1 MDLGLNK
8 MPWWGQLALYV
19 VIGGGIVAAHHYYFA
34 VDLQARVDRTHSER
48 RTIETGIAR
57 ARVEERRL
65 PEFRAQVTELNS
77 RLAALQNVLPE
88 QKDVGD
94 LLRRIQTLATQSSLT
109 IRGFKPQAV
118 ATREQ
123 HAEWP
128 ISLEL
133 EGTYHDLGGFFD
145 KVSRMPR
152 IINISG
158 IQISSHKVAKDGT
171 AAATVDAK
179 CTVTTFV
186 LAEPPA
192 EAPAAN
198 PRGAAGRRPGAA
210 AARPPVA
217 AR

>member
-1 MDLGLNK
+1 MELGLNK
-8 MPWWGQLALYV
+8 LPWWGQLTLYV
-19 VIGGGIVAAHHYYFA
+19 VLGGGLVATHHYMYA
-34 VDLQARVDRTHSER
+34 VDMQAQVDRTHAER
-48 RTIETGIAR
+48 RKIETGIAR

-65 PEFRAQVTELNS
+65 PEFRARVAELNT
-77 RLAALQNVLPE
+77 RLGALRNVLPE

-118 ATREQ
+118 AMRQQ

-128 ISLEL
+128 ISLSL
-133 EGTYHDLGGFFD
+133 EGTYHDLGAFFD

-158 IQISSHKVAKDGT
+158 IQIKTHGT
-171 AAATVDAK
+171 REEASAATVDAQ

-186 LAEPPA
+186 LMEAPPPPA
-192 EAPAAN
+192 
-198 PRGAAGRRPGAA
+198 GGRRPAA
-210 AARPPVA
+210 AGARPPTA

>member
-19 VIGGGIVAAHHYYFA
+19 VLGAGAAATHHYMYA
-34 VDLQARVDRTHSER
+34 VDLQAAVGKTHAER
-48 RTIETGIAR
+48 RKIETGIAR

-65 PEFRAQVTELNS
+65 PEFRSRVAELNA
-77 RLAALQNVLPE
+77 RLTALRNVLPE

-118 ATREQ
+118 ATKQQ

-128 ISLEL
+128 ISLSL
-133 EGTYHDLGGFFD
+133 EGTYHDLGAFFD

-158 IQISSHKVAKDGT
+158 INIKTRGKAEPLAS
-171 AAATVDAK
+171 TVSAE

-186 LAEPPA
+186 LSDAPPA
-192 EAPAAN
+192 PTTPGRPAA
-198 PRGAAGRRPGAA
+198 RGAGARPPA
-210 AARPPVA
+210 AAR
-217 AR
+217 

>member
-8 MPWWGQLALYV
+8 LPWWGQLALYLV
-19 VIGGGIVAAHHYYFA
+19 LGVGLVATHHYQYA
-34 VDLQARVDRTHSER
+34 VDLQAQVDRTHVER
-48 RTIETGIAR
+48 RKIETGIAR

-65 PEFRAQVTELNS
+65 PAFRSQVAELNA
-77 RLAALQNVLPE
+77 RLAALRNVLPE

-118 ATREQ
+118 AQRAQ

-128 ISLEL
+128 ISLSL
-133 EGTYHDLGGFFD
+133 EGTYHDLGAFFD

-158 IQISSHKVAKDGT
+158 IQIKTHGVNEPSP
-171 AAATVDAK
+171 ATVDAQL
-179 CTVTTFV
+179 TVTTFV
-186 LAEPPA
+186 LM
-192 EAPAAN
+192 EAP
-198 PRGAAGRRPGAA
+198 PPPVVGARRPGAA
-210 AARPPVA
+210 GARPPVA

>member
-1 MDLGLNK
+1 MELGLNK
-8 MPWWGQLALYV
+8 LPWWGQLALYGV
-19 VIGGGIVAAHHYYFA
+19 LGAGAFATHHYMYA
-34 VDLQARVDRTHSER
+34 VDMEAAVAKTHAER
-48 RTIETGIAR
+48 RQIETSIAR

-65 PEFRAQVTELNS
+65 PEFRARVSELNA
-77 RLAALQNVLPE
+77 RLTALRNVLPE

-118 ATREQ
+118 ATKQQ

-128 ISLEL
+128 ISLSL
-133 EGTYHDLGGFFD
+133 EGSYHDLGAFFD

-158 IQISSHKVAKDGT
+158 IHIKARDGARD
-171 AAATVDAK
+171 AASPATVSAE

-186 LAEPPA
+186 LSESP
-192 EAPAAN
+192 APAAG
-198 PRGAAGRRPGAA
+198 PRPGAA
-210 AARPPVA
+210 GARPPAA

>member
-1 MDLGLNK
+1 MDLGLK
-8 MPWWGQLALYV
+8 KLPLWGQVALYV
-19 VIGGGIVAAHHYYFA
+19 VLAAGLFGAHYYVYGTDMAAA
-34 VDLQARVDRTHSER
+34 VARTQADAQK
-48 RTIETGIAR
+48 IEVENAR
-57 ARVEERRL
+57 ARIDEKRL
-65 PEFRAQVTELNS
+65 PELRAGIAEQTA
-77 RLAALQNVLPE
+77 RLTALRNVLPE

-118 ATREQ
+118 AQKAQ

-128 ISLEL
+128 ISLQL
-133 EGTYHDLGGFFD
+133 EGTYHDLGAFFD

-158 IQISSHKVAKDGT
+158 IQIKAHT
-171 AAATVDAK
+171 ANDPTPATVDAQ

-186 LAEPPA
+186 LQ
-192 EAPAAN
+192 EAPAA
-198 PRGAAGRRPGAA
+198 PAAAGNKRPGAA
-210 AARPPVA
+210 GARPPTA

>member
-19 VIGGGIVAAHHYYFA
+19 VLGAGAVATHHYMYA
-34 VDLQARVDRTHSER
+34 VDLQAAVAKTHAER

-65 PEFRAQVTELNS
+65 PEFRSRVAELNA
-77 RLAALQNVLPE
+77 RLAALRNVLPE

-118 ATREQ
+118 ATKQQ

-128 ISLEL
+128 ISLSL
-133 EGTYHDLGGFFD
+133 EGTYHDLGAFFD

-152 IINISG
+152 IINISAINIKTRDKG
-158 IQISSHKVAKDGT
+158 EASIS
-171 AAATVDAK
+171 TVSAE

-186 LAEPPA
+186 LSDAPPPPA
-192 EAPAAN
+192 TP
-198 PRGAAGRRPGAA
+198 GRRPAARGAGARPPA
-210 AARPPVA
+210 AAR
-217 AR
+217 

>member
-8 MPWWGQLALYV
+8 LPWWGQLALYLV
-19 VIGGGIVAAHHYYFA
+19 LGVGLVATHHYMYA
-34 VDLQARVDRTHSER
+34 VDLQAQVERTHAER
-48 RTIETGIAR
+48 RKIETGIAR

-65 PEFRAQVTELNS
+65 PEFRSRVAELNA
-77 RLAALQNVLPE
+77 RLAALRNVLPE

-118 ATREQ
+118 AQRAQ

-128 ISLEL
+128 ISLSL
-133 EGTYHDLGGFFD
+133 EGTYHDLGAFFD

-158 IQISSHKVAKDGT
+158 ITIKTHGVSEPSP
-171 AAATVDAK
+171 ATVDAQL
-179 CTVTTFV
+179 TVTTFV
-186 LAEPPA
+186 LM
-192 EAPAAN
+192 EAPPPPVTGARRPA
-198 PRGAAGRRPGAA
+198 AAGARPPA
-210 AARPPVA
+210 AAR
-217 AR
+217 

>member
-8 MPWWGQLALYV
+8 LPWWGQLALYLV
-19 VIGGGIVAAHHYYFA
+19 LGGGLIATHHYMYA
-34 VDLQARVDRTHSER
+34 VDLQAAVDRTHGER
-48 RTIETGIAR
+48 RKIETGIAR

-65 PEFRAQVTELNS
+65 PEFRARVSELNA
-77 RLAALQNVLPE
+77 RLAALKNVLPE

-158 IQISSHKVAKDGT
+158 IQISSHKGDRSAG
-171 AAATVDAK
+171 ASATVDAK

-186 LAEPPA
+186 LSEPPAEPPA
-192 EAPAAN
+192 
-198 PRGAAGRRPGAA
+198 GAGGAGARRPGAA
-210 AARPPVA
+210 GARPPVA
-217 AR
+217 TR

>member
-8 MPWWGQLALYV
+8 VPWWGQLALYLV
-19 VIGGGIVAAHHYYFA
+19 LGLGLVATHHYLYA
-34 VDLQARVDRTHSER
+34 VDMQAAVARTHADR
-48 RTIETGIAR
+48 RKLETGIAR

-65 PEFRAQVTELNS
+65 PEFRSRVAELNA
-77 RLAALQNVLPE
+77 RLTALRNVLPE

-94 LLRRIQTLATQSSLT
+94 LLRRIQTLATQSSLA

-118 ATREQ
+118 AQRAQ

-128 ISLEL
+128 ISLTL
-133 EGTYHDLGGFFD
+133 EGTYHDLGAFFD

-158 IQISSHKVAKDGT
+158 IQIKAHGPGEPSS
-171 AAATVDAK
+171 ATVDAQ

-186 LAEPPA
+186 LMEAPP
-192 EAPAAN
+192 APAA
-198 PRGAAGRRPGAA
+198 ATGRRLPAGGARPPA
-210 AARPPVA
+210 AAR
-217 AR
+217 

>member
-1 MDLGLNK
+1 MELGLNK

-19 VIGGGIVAAHHYYFA
+19 VLGGGLVATHHYMYA
-34 VDLQARVDRTHSER
+34 VDMEAKIARTHAER

-65 PEFRAQVTELNS
+65 PEFRARVAELNA
-77 RLAALQNVLPE
+77 RLAALRNVLPE

-118 ATREQ
+118 ATRQQ

-133 EGTYHDLGGFFD
+133 EGTYHDLGAFFD

-158 IQISSHKVAKDGT
+158 IRIKTRDEKPARDLLPSTVA
-171 AAATVDAK
+171 AQ

-186 LAEPPA
+186 LSETPV
-192 EAPAAN
+192 APAA
-198 PRGAAGRRPGAA
+198 GGPGASGARPPA
-210 AARPPVA
+210 AAR
-217 AR
+217 

>member
-8 MPWWGQLALYV
+8 LPWWGQVALYAV
-19 VIGGGIVAAHHYYFA
+19 VGAGLVATHHYMYA
-34 VDLQARVDRTHSER
+34 VDLEAKLARTHAER
-48 RTIETGIAR
+48 RKIETGIAR

-65 PEFRAQVTELNS
+65 PEFRSQVAELNA
-77 RLAALQNVLPE
+77 RLTALRNVLPE

-118 ATREQ
+118 AMRQQ

-128 ISLEL
+128 ISLSL
-133 EGTYHDLGGFFD
+133 EGTYHDLGAFFD

-158 IQISSHKVAKDGT
+158 IQIKTHGSTTVPSM
-171 AAATVDAK
+171 ATVAAQ

-186 LAEPPA
+186 LMETPLAPTAPGVA
-192 EAPAAN
+192 RPAAA
-198 PRGAAGRRPGAA
+198 GARPPA
-210 AARPPVA
+210 AAR
-217 AR
+217 

>member
-1 MDLGLNK
+1 MLGLDK
-8 MPWWGQLALYV
+8 MPWWGQVLLYAV
-19 VIGGGIVAAHHYYFA
+19 LGLGVFGGHHYFLGA
-34 VDLQARVDRTHSER
+34 DMAQQIEQTDAQR
-48 RTIETGIAR
+48 RGIEASIAR

-65 PEFRAQVTELNS
+65 PEFRARMTELND
-77 RLAALQNVLPE
+77 RLASLKNVLPE
-88 QKDVGD
+88 TKDVGD

-118 ATREQ
+118 AQRQQ

-133 EGTYHDLGGFFD
+133 EGTYHDLGAFFD
-145 KVSRMPR
+145 KVSRLPR

-158 IQISSHKVAKDGT
+158 IQIAARDAKASVAS
-171 AAATVDAK
+171 TVAVK

-186 LAEPPA
+186 LSEPS
-192 EAPAAN
+192 
-198 PRGAAGRRPGAA
+198 AA
-210 AARPPVA
+210 AAGPVRPGVAGVRPPTA

>member
-1 MDLGLNK
+1 MELGLNK

-19 VIGGGIVAAHHYYFA
+19 VLGGGAIATHHYMYA
-34 VDLQARVDRTHSER
+34 VDMQAAVERTHVER
-48 RTIETGIAR
+48 RKIETGIAR

-65 PEFRAQVTELNS
+65 PEFRSRIAELNA
-77 RLAALQNVLPE
+77 RLAALKNVLPE

-118 ATREQ
+118 ATRQQ

-158 IQISSHKVAKDGT
+158 IQISSHKVDRDG
-171 AAATVDAK
+171 APSATVDAK

-186 LAEPPA
+186 LSEPPA
-192 EAPAAN
+192 ETAAG
-198 PRGAAGRRPGAA
+198 PRGAAARRPGAA
-210 AARPPVA
+210 GARPPAA

>member
-8 MPWWGQLALYV
+8 LPWWGQLALYV
-19 VIGGGIVAAHHYYFA
+19 VVGGGLVATHHYMYA
-34 VDLQARVDRTHSER
+34 VDLEAKVAKTHAER

-65 PEFRAQVTELNS
+65 PEFRSRVAELNA
-77 RLAALQNVLPE
+77 RLAALRNVLPE

-94 LLRRIQTLATQSSLT
+94 LLRRIQTLATQSNLT

-118 ATREQ
+118 ATRQQ

-128 ISLEL
+128 ISLNL
-133 EGTYHDLGGFFD
+133 EGTYHDLGAFFD

-158 IQISSHKVAKDGT
+158 IQIKTHGANEPSP
-171 AAATVDAK
+171 ATVDAQ

-186 LAEPPA
+186 LMETPPA
-192 EAPAAN
+192 PVTAAGARRPAAA
-198 PRGAAGRRPGAA
+198 GARPPA
-210 AARPPVA
+210 AAR
-217 AR
+217 

>member
-1 MDLGLNK
+1 MNLGLEK
-8 MPWWGQLALYV
+8 LPWWGQLALYV
-19 VIGGGIVAAHHYYFA
+19 VIGAGLVATHHYMYA
-34 VDLQARVDRTHSER
+34 VDLEAGVARTHAER

-65 PEFRAQVTELNS
+65 PEFRSRVAELNA
-77 RLAALQNVLPE
+77 RLTALRNVLPE

-118 ATREQ
+118 AMRQQ

-128 ISLEL
+128 ISLTL
-133 EGTYHDLGGFFD
+133 EGTYHDLGAFFD

-158 IQISSHKVAKDGT
+158 IQIKSHSANEPSP
-171 AAATVDAK
+171 ATVDAQ

-186 LAEPPA
+186 LMETPP
-192 EAPAAN
+192 APAAGTAR
-198 PRGAAGRRPGAA
+198 PAAAGARPPA
-210 AARPPVA
+210 AAR
-217 AR
+217 

>member
-19 VIGGGIVAAHHYYFA
+19 VLGGGVIATHHYMYA
-34 VDLQARVDRTHSER
+34 VDMQAAVARTHAER
-48 RTIETGIAR
+48 RKIETGIAR

-65 PEFRAQVTELNS
+65 PEFRSQVAELNA
-77 RLAALQNVLPE
+77 RLSALKNVLPE

-118 ATREQ
+118 ATRQQ

-133 EGTYHDLGGFFD
+133 EGSYHDLGGFFD

-158 IQISSHKVAKDGT
+158 IQISAHKADKDSS
-171 AAATVDAK
+171 AATVDAK

-186 LAEPPA
+186 LSEPPA
-192 EAPAAN
+192 DPPAGGKGPAS
-198 PRGAAGRRPGAA
+198 RRPGAA
-210 AARPPVA
+210 GARPPVA

>member
-8 MPWWGQLALYV
+8 LPWWGQLALYV
-19 VIGGGIVAAHHYYFA
+19 VLGGGLVATHHYMYA
-34 VDLQARVDRTHSER
+34 VDMDAQVARTHAER
-48 RTIETGIAR
+48 RKIETGIAR

-65 PEFRAQVTELNS
+65 PEFRSRIAELNA
-77 RLAALQNVLPE
+77 RLSALRNVLPE

-94 LLRRIQTLATQSSLT
+94 LLRRIQTLATQSNLT
-109 IRGFKPQAV
+109 IRGFKPQPV
-118 ATREQ
+118 AQRQQ

-128 ISLEL
+128 ISLHL
-133 EGTYHDLGGFFD
+133 EGTYHDLGAFFD

-158 IQISSHKVAKDGT
+158 INIKTHASTEPSP
-171 AAATVDAK
+171 ATVDAQ

-186 LAEPPA
+186 LM
-192 EAPAAN
+192 EAPTPA
-198 PRGAAGRRPGAA
+198 PGARPGARPA
-210 AARPPVA
+210 AAGARPPVA

>member
-8 MPWWGQLALYV
+8 LPWWGQVALYAV
-19 VIGGGIVAAHHYYFA
+19 VGVGLVATHHYMYA
-34 VDLQARVDRTHSER
+34 VDLEAKVARTHVER
-48 RTIETGIAR
+48 RKIETGIAR

-65 PEFRAQVTELNS
+65 PEFRSRVAELNA
-77 RLAALQNVLPE
+77 RLTALRNVLPE

-118 ATREQ
+118 AQRQQ

-128 ISLEL
+128 ISLTL
-133 EGTYHDLGGFFD
+133 EGTYHDLGAFFD

-158 IQISSHKVAKDGT
+158 IQIKSHNAT
-171 AAATVDAK
+171 EPSPATVDAQ

-186 LAEPPA
+186 LMETPP
-192 EAPAAN
+192 APAAGAKR
-198 PRGAAGRRPGAA
+198 PAAAGARPPA
-210 AARPPVA
+210 AAR
-217 AR
+217 

>member
-1 MDLGLNK
+1 MDLGLK
-8 MPWWGQLALYV
+8 KLPWWGQLALYV
-19 VIGGGIVAAHHYYFA
+19 VVGGGLVATHHYMYA
-34 VDLQARVDRTHSER
+34 VDLQAKVARTHTER
-48 RTIETGIAR
+48 RKIETGIAR

-65 PEFRAQVTELNS
+65 PEFRSRVAELNA
-77 RLAALQNVLPE
+77 RLTALRNVLPE

-118 ATREQ
+118 AQRQQ

-128 ISLEL
+128 ISIQL
-133 EGTYHDLGGFFD
+133 EGTYHDLGAFFD

-158 IQISSHKVAKDGT
+158 IQIKAHATNEPSPT
-171 AAATVDAK
+171 TVDAQ

-186 LAEPPA
+186 LSEAPPA
-192 EAPAAN
+192 PEPAAGAK
-198 PRGAAGRRPGAA
+198 RRAAAGARPPA
-210 AARPPVA
+210 AAR
-217 AR
+217 

>member
-1 MDLGLNK
+1 MELGLNK

-19 VIGGGIVAAHHYYFA
+19 VLGAGAVATHHYLYA
-34 VDLQARVDRTHSER
+34 VDMQAAIDKTHGER
-48 RTIETGIAR
+48 RKIETGIAR

-65 PEFRAQVTELNS
+65 PEFRARVAELNV
-77 RLAALQNVLPE
+77 RLTALRNVLPE

-118 ATREQ
+118 ATKQQ

-128 ISLEL
+128 ISLSL
-133 EGTYHDLGGFFD
+133 EGSYHDLGAFFD

-158 IQISSHKVAKDGT
+158 INIKTRDKAGNEPST
-171 AAATVDAK
+171 ASVSAEL
-179 CTVTTFV
+179 TVTTFV
-186 LAEPPA
+186 LS
-192 EAPAAN
+192 EAPPTPVATTGRRA
-198 PRGAAGRRPGAA
+198 RGAGARPPA
-210 AARPPVA
+210 AAR
-217 AR
+217 

>member
-1 MDLGLNK
+1 MELGLSK
-8 MPWWGQLALYV
+8 MPWWGQAALYV
-19 VIGGGIVAAHHYYFA
+19 VLGAGLVATHHYMYA
-34 VDLQARVDRTHSER
+34 VDLEASLEKTLAETRTLEAE
-48 RTIETGIAR
+48 IIR
-57 ARVEERRL
+57 ARIDERRL
-65 PEFRAQVTELNS
+65 PEFRAEVSELNT
-77 RLAALQNVLPE
+77 RLTALRSVLPE

-118 ATREQ
+118 AVRQQ

-133 EGTYHDLGGFFD
+133 EGTYHDLGAFFD

-158 IQISSHKVAKDGT
+158 IEIKARTERDLSASTVA
-171 AAATVDAK
+171 AQ

-186 LAEPPA
+186 LSDAPP
-192 EAPAAN
+192 PVT
-198 PRGAAGRRPGAA
+198 AGRRPGVAGARPPA
-210 AARPPVA
+210 AAR
-217 AR
+217 

>member
-1 MDLGLNK
+1 MAMDLGLNK
-8 MPWWGQLALYV
+8 LPWWGQLALYV
-19 VIGGGIVAAHHYYFA
+19 VVGGGLIATHHYMYA
-34 VDLQARVDRTHSER
+34 VDLQAQVGRTHAER
-48 RTIETGIAR
+48 RKIETGIAR

-65 PEFRAQVTELNS
+65 PEFRSRVSELNA
-77 RLAALQNVLPE
+77 RLAALRNVLPE

-118 ATREQ
+118 AQRAQ

-128 ISLEL
+128 ISLTL
-133 EGTYHDLGGFFD
+133 EGTYHDLGAFFD

-158 IQISSHKVAKDGT
+158 IQIKTHGAAEPSS
-171 AAATVDAK
+171 ATVDAQ

-186 LAEPPA
+186 LM
-192 EAPAAN
+192 EAP
-198 PRGAAGRRPGAA
+198 PPPVAAGRRPAAAGARPPA
-210 AARPPVA
+210 AAR
-217 AR
+217 

>member
-8 MPWWGQLALYV
+8 LPWWGQLALYV
-19 VIGGGIVAAHHYYFA
+19 VLGAAVVGIHHYMYA
-34 VDLQARVDRTHSER
+34 VDMQAAITRTHGQR
-48 RTIETGIAR
+48 RLIESSIAR

-65 PEFRAQVTELNS
+65 PEFRSKVSELNA
-77 RLAALQNVLPE
+77 RLDALRSVLPE

-94 LLRRIQTLATQSSLT
+94 LLRRIQTLATQSSLA

-118 ATREQ
+118 AMKQQ

-128 ISLEL
+128 ISLSL
-133 EGTYHDLGGFFD
+133 EGTYHDLGAFFD

-158 IQISSHKVAKDGT
+158 IHIKARENARDVASPSTVT
-171 AAATVDAK
+171 AE

-186 LAEPPA
+186 LS
-192 EAPAAN
+192 EAPAATTG
-198 PRGAAGRRPGAA
+198 PRPGAA
-210 AARPPVA
+210 GARPPA
-217 AR
+217 ATR

>member
-1 MDLGLNK
+1 MELGLNK

-19 VIGGGIVAAHHYYFA
+19 VIGGGLAATHHYLYA
-34 VDLQARVDRTHSER
+34 VDLEAAVATTQAER

-57 ARVEERRL
+57 ARIEERRL
-65 PEFRAQVTELNS
+65 PEFRSQVAELNG
-77 RLAALQNVLPE
+77 RLTALRNVLPE

-118 ATREQ
+118 AVKQQ

-133 EGTYHDLGGFFD
+133 EGTYHDLGAFFD

-158 IQISSHKVAKDGT
+158 IRIKARDERDTSPSTVA
-171 AAATVDAK
+171 AQ

-186 LAEPPA
+186 LSDAPPP
-192 EAPAAN
+192 APAA
-198 PRGAAGRRPGAA
+198 RRAGG
-210 AARPPVA
+210 ARPPA
-217 AR
+217 ASR

>member
-8 MPWWGQLALYV
+8 LPWWGQLALYV
-19 VIGGGIVAAHHYYFA
+19 VLGGGLVATHHYMYA
-34 VDLQARVDRTHSER
+34 VDLQAQVARTHAER
-48 RTIETGIAR
+48 RKIETGIAR

-65 PEFRAQVTELNS
+65 PEFRSRVAELNA
-77 RLAALQNVLPE
+77 RLAALRNVLPE

-118 ATREQ
+118 AQR
-123 HAEWP
+123 AAARRVADLADA
-128 ISLEL
+128 SRAR
-133 EGTYHDLGGFFD
+133 YHDLGAFFD

-158 IQISSHKVAKDGT
+158 IQIKTHGGSEPSS
-171 AAATVDAK
+171 ATVDAQ

-186 LAEPPA
+186 LM
-192 EAPAAN
+192 EAP
-198 PRGAAGRRPGAA
+198 PPPVAAGRRPAAAGARPPA
-210 AARPPVA
+210 AAR
-217 AR
+217 

>member
-1 MDLGLNK
+1 MDLGFNK
-8 MPWWGQLALYV
+8 LPWWGQLALYV
-19 VIGGGIVAAHHYYFA
+19 VVGGGLIATHHYMYA
-34 VDLQARVDRTHSER
+34 VDLQASVARTHAER

-65 PEFRAQVTELNS
+65 PEFRTRVAELNA
-77 RLAALQNVLPE
+77 RLSALRNVLPE

-94 LLRRIQTLATQSSLT
+94 LLRQIQTLATQSSLT

-118 ATREQ
+118 AQRQQ

-128 ISLEL
+128 ISLSL
-133 EGTYHDLGGFFD
+133 EGSYHDLGAFFD

-158 IQISSHKVAKDGT
+158 IRIKTHGEKEAS
-171 AAATVDAK
+171 AATVDAQ

-186 LAEPPA
+186 LM
-192 EAPAAN
+192 EAPSAPA
-198 PRGAAGRRPGAA
+198 PVAGRRAPAGGARPPA
-210 AARPPVA
+210 AAR
-217 AR
+217 

>member
-19 VIGGGIVAAHHYYFA
+19 ALGAGAVATHHYMYA
-34 VDLQARVDRTHSER
+34 VDLQAAVERTHAER

-65 PEFRAQVTELNS
+65 PEFRARVSELNA
-77 RLAALQNVLPE
+77 RLAALKNVLPE

-158 IQISSHKVAKDGT
+158 IQISAFKGDR
-171 AAATVDAK
+171 AAASSATVDAR

-186 LAEPPA
+186 LSEPAPEEPA
-192 EAPAAN
+192 DPRRPAA
-198 PRGAAGRRPGAA
+198 RRPGAA
-210 AARPPVA
+210 GARPPVA

>member
-1 MDLGLNK
+1 MDLGLK
-8 MPWWGQLALYV
+8 KLPWWGQLALYAV
-19 VIGGGIVAAHHYYFA
+19 VGVGLVATHHYMYA
-34 VDLQARVDRTHSER
+34 VDLEAKVARIHVER
-48 RTIETGIAR
+48 RKIETGIAR

-65 PEFRAQVTELNS
+65 PEFRSRVAELNA
-77 RLAALQNVLPE
+77 RLTALRNVLPE

-118 ATREQ
+118 AQRQQ

-128 ISLEL
+128 ISLQL
-133 EGTYHDLGGFFD
+133 EGTYHDLGAFFD

-158 IQISSHKVAKDGT
+158 IQIKSH
-171 AAATVDAK
+171 AANEPSPATVDAQ

-186 LAEPPA
+186 LS
-192 EAPAAN
+192 EAPPPPVAGGKRPA
-198 PRGAAGRRPGAA
+198 AAGARPPA
-210 AARPPVA
+210 AAR
-217 AR
+217 

>member
-1 MDLGLNK
+1 MDLGLK
-8 MPWWGQLALYV
+8 KLPWWGQLALYV
-19 VIGGGIVAAHHYYFA
+19 VLGAGLIGTHHYLYA
-34 VDLQARVDRTHSER
+34 VDMQAAVAKTHVQR

-65 PEFRAQVTELNS
+65 PEFRSRVAELNA
-77 RLAALQNVLPE
+77 RLTALRNVLPE

-118 ATREQ
+118 AQRQQ

-128 ISLEL
+128 ISLSL
-133 EGTYHDLGGFFD
+133 EGTYHDLGAFFD

-158 IQISSHKVAKDGT
+158 IQIKPHGATEPVS
-171 AAATVDAK
+171 ATVDAQ

-186 LAEPPA
+186 LMEAPPA
-192 EAPAAN
+192 PV
-198 PRGAAGRRPGAA
+198 AGRRPPAAGARPPA
-210 AARPPVA
+210 AAR
-217 AR
+217 